1 MKLSSVEEEENM
13 LTDLEDDDDI
23 LDEDVVVV
31 KDMVNSDTDSNIE
44 DLDEAE
50 MTINDDG
57 LIIRRGEDEVH
68 SAGPK
73 LIRRWKRQY
82 QRFQELLCILRDDE
96 EEEEFNYLFEKFTGD
111 SLAARVINRMNTSTA
126 TAADATSST
135 GDLSDFDDS
144 NPRRSLISQKT
155 FDLTQRSVSFTD
167 LRYGWTKKE
176 REMWMNLEESDGPR
190 YGMKEWT
197 EEERIS

>member
-13 LTDLEDDDDI
+13 EDDKYILDENVEEEENMEDDKGILDEDVEEEENMEDDKDI

-44 DLDEAE
+44 DLNEAE

-126 TAADATSST
+126 TAA
-135 GDLSDFDDS
+135 LSPP
-144 NPRRSLISQKT
+144 NCCSQKAQLFSPLSKWVFLNNVAKST
-155 FDLTQRSVSFTD
+155 TNPGNALCD
-167 LRYGWTKKE
+167 Y
-176 REMWMNLEESDGPR
+176 PH
-190 YGMKEWT
+190 
-197 EEERIS
+197 